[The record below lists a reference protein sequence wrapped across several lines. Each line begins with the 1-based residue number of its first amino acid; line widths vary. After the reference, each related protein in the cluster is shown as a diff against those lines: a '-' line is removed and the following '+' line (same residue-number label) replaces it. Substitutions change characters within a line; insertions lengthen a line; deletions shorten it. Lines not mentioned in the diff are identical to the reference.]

1 VTAPVSPAD
10 SAAQDHAM
18 IAAQLGRP
26 TRGAPEVALR
36 CSLGLPVVVRM
47 PPVLDSGEPFP
58 TRYWLTCPLM
68 HRRIARL
75 EGAGEVRRMDQ
86 LLEDD
91 PEFAQQMREAHARY
105 AAERDALVAAD
116 VAYPPL
122 GGVAGIRA
130 DQAGRSGVKCLHA
143 HAADFLAGHA
153 NPVGQRV
160 AEQTLPACCPT
171 PCAVRRAE
179 GEGFV
184 RADDWSE
191 PALDL
196 SVQLSS

>member
-1 VTAPVSPAD
+1 MTLRAPG
-10 SAAQDHAM
+10 SAAAEDHAM

-26 TRGAPEVALR
+26 TRGAPDVALR

-86 LLEDD
+86 LLAEDHD
-91 PEFAQQMREAHARY
+91 VAEQMRAAHERY

-116 VAYPPL
+116 VPYPPL
-122 GGVAGIRA
+122 GGVAGIRR
-130 DQAGRSGVKCLHA
+130 DDAGRAGVKCLHA
-143 HAADFLAGHA
+143 HAADFLAGHP
-153 NPVGQRV
+153 NPVGERV

-171 PCAVRRAE
+171 PCVVRRAS
-179 GEGFV
+179 GEGFE
-184 RADDWSE
+184 RAPDWSE
-191 PALDL
+191 PERDVSA
-196 SVQLSS
+196 QLSR